1 VLAQFRRSVAAG
13 TALRPNAL
21 PLINTTDGRGD
32 IKEHAMT
39 THLIPVRHNRPTN
52 DELHPLVY
60 RSILGLTIWLVL
72 SAWVLFS
79 RGEYEGL
86 TLSIITLFFVI
97 LTGIPVLLWL
107 TWRRNARPNEGHGY
121 VQSFTEWSS
130 HPFESWTGS
139 VSGREAVMQILLP
152 IAAVAFGMTVFGL
165 AFLFAVPH
173 LG

>member
-1 VLAQFRRSVAAG
+1 
-13 TALRPNAL
+13 
-21 PLINTTDGRGD
+21 
-32 IKEHAMT
+32 MT
-39 THLIPVRHNRPTN
+39 THLIPVRPNRPAN

-60 RSILGLTIWLVL
+60 RSIIGLTIWLVL
-72 SAWVLFS
+72 SAWALFS

-121 VQSFTEWSS
+121 VPSFTEWSS